1 MSAPRSAHNPENASA
16 AQPAARGP
24 GGLAADERALVARVR
39 AGDEAAF
46 ELLFRAHY
54 GSLCTYAA
62 SMVGTR
68 EDAEELVQ
76 DLWTTIWVQREHWP
90 VRESIAAYLVRA
102 VRNRAL
108 GRLRHGRVTE
118 QWQHDAASGV
128 RPTLM
133 GTLGATDP
141 HAAFVEAEGLA
152 AFARGV
158 AELPERCR
166 QVFLLRQRGLSHGEI
181 AEIMGI
187 RRATVE
193 VQLWKALRALRR
205 RMAPWSEP

>member
-1 MSAPRSAHNPENASA
+1 MSAPRSAHGPENAS
-16 AQPAARGP
+16 PAKPTARGP
-24 GGLAADERALVARVR
+24 AGLSADERALVARVR
-39 AGDEAAF
+39 AGDETAF
-46 ELLFRAHY
+46 EVLFRKHY

-62 SMVGTR
+62 TLVATR

-76 DLWTTIWVQREHWP
+76 DLWSTIWVQREQWH
-90 VRESIAAYLVRA
+90 VRESVAAYLYRA

-108 GRLRHGRVTE
+108 GRLRRGRVIE
-118 QWQHDAASGV
+118 RWQRDAASGV
-128 RPTLM
+128 RPNLM
-133 GTLGATDP
+133 GTLGAADL

-166 QVFLLRQRGLSHGEI
+166 QVFLLRQRGLSHAEI
-181 AEIMGI
+181 AEVMGI

-193 VQLWKALRALRR
+193 VQVWKALQALRR
-205 RMAPWSEP
+205 RVAPWSEP